1 MKRLF
6 DAIQDIDILAPPD
19 EYIRRLLKAL
29 CENLGYSFGSVIVVD
44 DNGNGRMVTAYNLPQ
59 NYSDSVNETAPV
71 LSSPSGEAIRTG
83 KIVVAQDVFSE
94 PRLAP
99 WHDLLREC
107 GVRRLL
113 WVPLMRK
120 RVSFGVYVLYSTRN
134 RDVSKDEKR
143 ILEQI
148 GTMISL
154 AITSNHYLDLQKH
167 AEQLLKD
174 AYEEL
179 SIPVIQAWDGILA
192 IPVIGAVDSHRLD
205 RLMDT
210 MLVRIRDLRSK
221 IVIIDI
227 TGTHSLDSNA
237 ASHLI
242 TIAHAA
248 KLLGTTCVI
257 TGIKPEIAQTAV
269 RQGLDVELGCLT
281 TRKTLQD
288 GLRYG
293 LQKIG
298 YGIKMR
304 DTT

>member
-1 MKRLF
+1 MERLF
-6 DAIQDIDILAPPD
+6 DAVQDIDILAPPE
-19 EYIRRLLKAL
+19 EYIRGLLKAL
-29 CENLGYSFGSVIVVD
+29 CNNLGYSFGSVIVD
-44 DNGNGRMVTAYNLPQ
+44 GNGNGRMVTAYNLPEY
-59 NYSDSVNETAPV
+59 YSDRVNEIAPP

-83 KIVVAQDVFSE
+83 KIVIAQDVFSE

-107 GVRRLL
+107 SVKMLV

-120 RVSFGVYVLYSTRN
+120 RVSYGVYVLYDRRN
-134 RDVSKDEKR
+134 RGVSGDEKR

-154 AITSNHYLDLQKH
+154 AIISNHHHNQQRH
-167 AEQLLKD
+167 AEQLLRD
-174 AYEEL
+174 SYEEV
-179 SIPVIQAWDGILA
+179 SIPVIQAWDSILA
-192 IPVIGAVDSHRLD
+192 IPVIGAVDSRRLD

-210 MLVRIRDLRSK
+210 MLVRIRDTRSK

-227 TGTHSLDSNA
+227 TGSHSLDSNA
-237 ASHLI
+237 TSHLI
-242 TIAHAA
+242 NIAQAA
-248 KLLGTTCVI
+248 KLLGATCVI

-269 RQGLDVELGCLT
+269 RLGLDMELGCLT

-298 YGIKMR
+298 YSIEIR